1 MYIGNFVKSM
11 DMKQIFEK
19 CLDKKTVITETQLML
34 TKNKSWKQHLVYL
47 FIIDNRAGKLHP
59 SWVAYV
65 IPVSR

>member
-1 MYIGNFVKSM
+1 MKSM